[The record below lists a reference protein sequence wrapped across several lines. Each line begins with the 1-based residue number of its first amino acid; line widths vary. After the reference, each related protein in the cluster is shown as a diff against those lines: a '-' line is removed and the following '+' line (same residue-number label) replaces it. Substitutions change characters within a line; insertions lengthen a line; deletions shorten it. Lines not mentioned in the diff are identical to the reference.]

1 MGARCFTWNNW
12 RGSGKCEKPLRG
24 TEWPAKGWL
33 ASVPRG
39 TLEVDE
45 TQTVR
50 LEGLRFR
57 GRIQGQPSQDRRLQL
72 QQARKLLAQW
82 FSRNADEEC
91 STRDP

>member
-12 RGSGKCEKPLRG
+12 RGSGKCEKARERLKRRPRAG
-24 TEWPAKGWL
+24 DCSTWNTRSRWKRKPPALG
-33 ASVPRG
+33 
-39 TLEVDE
+39 
-45 TQTVR
+45 
-50 LEGLRFR
+50 GLGFR